1 MIEPFSKRHTF
12 IGREPL
18 AEINANVVVVPNV
31 FRSTVEAKIK
41 GESIVKQAKEGNMY
55 ICSNINRW
63 DIFWRKIYPMY

>member
-31 FRSTVEAKIK
+31 FRKQ

-55 ICSNINRW
+55 ICSNINGW